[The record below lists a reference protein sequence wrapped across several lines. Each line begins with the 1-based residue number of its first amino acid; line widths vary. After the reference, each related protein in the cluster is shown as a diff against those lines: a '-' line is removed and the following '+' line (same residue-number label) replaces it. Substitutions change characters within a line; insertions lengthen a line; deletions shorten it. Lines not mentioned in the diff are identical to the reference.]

1 MAYLAA
7 NRRTARVAVA
17 PMMDWTDRHCRYFLR
32 RLTPSALLY
41 TEMVTAAALHH
52 GDAGKLLRFDEA
64 EHPVALQVGGS
75 DAGLMAEAAR
85 LGAAQGY
92 DEINVNVGCPSD
104 RVQSGRFGA
113 CLMAS
118 PGVVADCVRAMRAEV
133 DVPVTVKT
141 RIGIDDLDS
150 AEFLSRFVEV
160 VAAAGCEKFIVHAR
174 IALLGGLSPKENR
187 TVPPL
192 RHERVFA
199 LKDEFP
205 GLTIVLNGGVT
216 ELAQVEDML
225 GRVDGVMLG
234 RQAYQDPYFLARLE
248 HRLHPDWKPPARR
261 EIVDA
266 MLPYV
271 ERQLADGEK
280 LGRITRHM
288 VGLFA
293 GEPGART
300 WRRRLSE
307 HSHRD
312 GAGVDVILDALDAM
326 PMAA

>member
-1 MAYLAA
+1 
-7 NRRTARVAVA
+7 
-17 PMMDWTDRHCRYFLR
+17 MMDWTDRHCRYFLR

-52 GDAGKLLRFDEA
+52 GDSGKLLRFDES

-75 DAGLMAEAAR
+75 DAELMAEAAG
-85 LGAAQGY
+85 LGAEKGY
-92 DEINVNVGCPSD
+92 DEININVGCPSD

-118 PGVVADCVRAMRAEV
+118 PGTVADCVRAMRAEV

-174 IALLGGLSPKENR
+174 IALLDGLSPKQNR

-205 GLTIVLNGGVT
+205 GLAIVVNGGVT
-216 ELAQVEDML
+216 ELAQAEDML
-225 GRVDGVMLG
+225 GRVDGVMIG